1 MTGAG
6 KELEAFRL
14 GCRLIER
21 SCVRYR
27 DDLVGLPVEHEE
39 RRPKVPDALVA
50 RVGVRNE
57 KTGEERVV
65 LDGGVAHARERRL
78 KDKTARW
85 DLEREVDRDR
95 PAERLS

>member
-1 MTGAG
+1 MADAG
-6 KELEAFRL
+6 QELEPLWL

-27 DDLVGLPVEHEE
+27 DDLVGLSVEHEE
-39 RRPKVPDALVA
+39 RRPKAPDALVA
-50 RVGVRNE
+50 RVGVRY
-57 KTGEERVV
+57 EEAGKKRVV
-65 LDGGVAHARERRL
+65 RDGGVADARERRL
-78 KDKTARW
+78 KDETARW